1 MKEKIGN
8 VMEQLIKAGTG
19 IENEFNAGVVNGFSK
34 ESFPQKVSTC
44 FGGSTGAFSK

>member
-19 IENEFNAGVVNGFSK
+19 IDNMFWWLYWGILEITRP
-34 ESFPQKVSTC
+34 PQK
-44 FGGSTGAFSK
+44 KK